1 MKQWNQLTILKIKF
15 KTKQMELNLNREFIK
30 GAVTGI
36 LYNEQQG
43 SCYPRQSFTFNV
55 IKEGSF
61 WELQFIYVTE
71 IFEIRGGDT
80 GETLEDEKTESFK
93 VEISNDCTIE
103 DLSKIVCEA
112 LETIYKNEYNG

>member
-1 MKQWNQLTILKIKF
+1 
-15 KTKQMELNLNREFIK
+15 MELNLNREFIK

-36 LYNEQQG
+36 LYNKQQG
-43 SCYPRQSFTFNV
+43 HCYPRQSFTFNV
-55 IKEGSF
+55 IKEGNF

-80 GETLEDEKTESFK
+80 GEFIPDEKTDSFK
-93 VEISNDCTIE
+93 MPINEDATIE

-112 LETIYKNEYNG
+112 LETIYKNEYSG